1 MDQEV
6 SIRPC
11 GDQEVKT
18 EGGDGKRGSPCHGQ
32 HPIENDLALSICLSR
47 TSGQEGGSHEQDRVK
62 NCHLRWASV
71 RGSKI
76 RRVLATVKAQGLQ
89 S

>member
-1 MDQEV
+1 MNQEV

-32 HPIENDLALSICLSR
+32 HPIENDLALSIASPGPLGR
-47 TSGQEGGSHEQDRVK
+47 KEGAMNKIGLKIAIYVGQ
-62 NCHLRWASV
+62 A
-71 RGSKI
+71 
-76 RRVLATVKAQGLQ
+76 
-89 S
+89 